1 MAAVTSTCEQHTAG
15 MSCMSRSASV
25 CSSAGKFCVVGTAA
39 AVSIF
44 VALSLRLCVL
54 LRISKPAVLCPKC
67 S

>member
-1 MAAVTSTCEQHTAG
+1 MMTATSTCMQHSAG
-15 MSCMSRSASV
+15 VSCMSGSASV